1 MSVLIKI
8 GGNLYDSSLYV
19 LPEER
24 IFRDAWSADSEAGV
38 ISVDMPMARNIWR
51 ERIRRARAPR
61 LLELDADFMKA
72 LETGASTTAI
82 VAEKQ
87 ALRDV
92 TNIVTEAE
100 ITGTTVD
107 EVTTELKAI
116 WDEELLGPKPE

>member
-24 IFRDAWSADSEAGV
+24 LFRDAWSADSEAGV

-61 LLELDADFMKA
+61 LAELDADFMKA
-72 LETGASTTAI
+72 LETGASTATI

-87 ALRDV
+87 ELRDAPAHPG
-92 TNIVTEAE
+92 IEAAATPE
-100 ITGTTVD
+100 A
-107 EVTTELKAI
+107 LK
-116 WDEELLGPKPE
+116 LVKPAGLDPESF